1 MKVIYQKTKTLV
13 TKPNNNSSDA
23 ISPNYIY
30 GCAGGC
36 GSYCYM
42 KRYNQNIYV
51 NENCFD
57 IEQSVKLWVN
67 EQPWPKNPNQQ
78 DNTYYMIDIG
88 CNSDIALHQKH
99 LLKAYN
105 KTELFSSPLV
115 GLERVLDFYDKNPK
129 LNSTFATKY
138 PSMLSLNVNHFNKKP
153 RVRVSIMPQEFSNVL
168 EPNTDSIET
177 RINCI
182 NKLQNLGW
190 EVHLNF
196 SPVIVYKNWL
206 KEYEKLFYEIQ
217 NNCNLKNIKSE
228 VIFLTNH
235 KSSML
240 NATKSVKEIIQ
251 YSNEVKNSNGVMRYP
266 IVNKKKY
273 IAQFKD
279 LHKKILNISI
289 RYIF

>member
-115 GLERVLDFYDKNPK
+115 GLERVLDFYDKNSK